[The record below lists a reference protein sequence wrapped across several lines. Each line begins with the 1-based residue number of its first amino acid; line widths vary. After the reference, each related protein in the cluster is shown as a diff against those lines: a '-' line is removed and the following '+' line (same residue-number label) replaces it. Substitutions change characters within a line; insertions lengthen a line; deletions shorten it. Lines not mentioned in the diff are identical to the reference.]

1 MSQFCLQ
8 KLGRFLSNHALSLD
22 PMSDRSI
29 DSIVPSGHVISRAWK
44 IPVAGLILALKK
56 SKERIREEPWLQMRS
71 QYIMEKR
78 DKYITNEWSTKSF
91 QSYSLGSNLRTIVT
105 VPPPIIL
112 RIPRRKGDAGKGTA
126 GLAGIGDTVSF
137 QENDSC
143 RHNTRN
149 RDYQAKEAGKD
160 VFEGAPTSFFFNS
173 EEGMAHS
180 LHCGHATK
188 ETEKHSAHMSEVIY
202 ERSYSLNSRRNRTTH
217 NRR

>member
-22 PMSDRSI
+22 PISDRSI

-78 DKYITNEWSTKSF
+78 DKYVTNEWSTKSF

-126 GLAGIGDTVSF
+126 GFAWIGDTVSL
-137 QENDSC
+137 QENDRC
-143 RHNTRN
+143 RHNARN
-149 RDYQAKEAGKD
+149 RDDQTKEASKD
-160 VFEGAPTSFFFNS
+160 IFKRTPASFLFYS
-173 EEGMAHS
+173 EEGMAHP
-180 LHCGHATK
+180 LHRGHAAEEAK
-188 ETEKHSAHMSEVIY
+188 NHPAEVGEVIY
-202 ERSYSLNSRRNRTTH
+202 ERRNS
-217 NRR
+217 